1 MSKNLSAKNYQEKKE
16 KNTKEAR
23 EGHKSLCKE
32 EKEKN
37 PVHGPE
43 WNSLNENLSKEEKN
57 KLAQYRKCIVK
68 WEKTPY

>member
-43 WNSLNENLSKEEKN
+43 
-57 KLAQYRKCIVK
+57 
-68 WEKTPY
+68 